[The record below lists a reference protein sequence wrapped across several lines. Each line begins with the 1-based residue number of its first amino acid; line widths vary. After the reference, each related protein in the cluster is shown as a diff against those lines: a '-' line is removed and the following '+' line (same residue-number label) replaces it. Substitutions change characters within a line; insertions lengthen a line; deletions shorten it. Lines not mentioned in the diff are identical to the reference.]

1 MTMTEMTVKTDVMA
15 GTEMTEMIGQ
25 ICHAAASAETSTL
38 AVEEDTVITT
48 GIITAAV
55 NKTVAATMTAETA
68 AINAV
73 TVNVTAIK

>member
-1 MTMTEMTVKTDVMA
+1 
-15 GTEMTEMIGQ
+15 MTEMIGQ
-25 ICHAAASAETSTL
+25 ICHAAAASAETSTL